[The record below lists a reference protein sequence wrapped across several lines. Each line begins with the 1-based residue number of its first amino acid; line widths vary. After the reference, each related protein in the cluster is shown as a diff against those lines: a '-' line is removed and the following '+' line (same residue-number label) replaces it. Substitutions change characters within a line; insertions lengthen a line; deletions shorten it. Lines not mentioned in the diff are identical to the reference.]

1 MLYQNS
7 LGTCYVWFDVK
18 DNAEKVNRK
27 KFNHPMRQ
35 DEYGTSVISI
45 QFDRDDTHTLS
56 IKNRYNHKVE
66 KPDATFS
73 NNLDNIVAGLT
84 KSFADYKGMR
94 QIFDDEIFHLDGYIY
109 TNDGKYYKYNYEINE
124 VYFFFFFIIN
134 DNLGVYKYSSE

>member
-1 MLYQNS
+1 
-7 LGTCYVWFDVK
+7 
-18 DNAEKVNRK
+18 
-27 KFNHPMRQ
+27 MRQ

-73 NNLDNIVAGLT
+73 NNLNNIVAGLT

-94 QIFDDEIFHLDGYIY
+94 QIFDDEIL
-109 TNDGKYYKYNYEINE
+109 
-124 VYFFFFFIIN
+124 
-134 DNLGVYKYSSE
+134 

>member
-7 LGTCYVWFDVK
+7 LETCYVWFAVK
-18 DNAEKVNRK
+18 DNAEKLNRK
-27 KFNHPMRQ
+27 KFKHPMRQ

-73 NNLDNIVAGLT
+73 NDLDNIVAGLT
-84 KSFADYKGMR
+84 KSFADYKGMC
-94 QIFDDEIFHLDGYIY
+94 QIFDDEILCLDGYIY
-109 TNDGKYYKYNYEINE
+109 TNAGKYYNYNYERGRQIKLCKRK
-124 VYFFFFFIIN
+124 I
-134 DNLGVYKYSSE
+134 